1 MPEAHINETEHGR
14 VPADDGW
21 FVVNLRDTPAM
32 RHEEFGSGIIFEA
45 APGQFPHF
53 GINVRWLEP
62 GDPASVYHAES
73 AQEAFLVLLGE
84 AMLVIEDAER
94 KLVQWDFV
102 HLPPDTPHALVGGGE
117 QPCAVLMV
125 GARRGDEDRITFPR
139 SETAAG
145 YGASVS
151 VSTDSRVE
159 AYADRSGD
167 LEPRPSFWP
176 PAD

>member
-1 MPEAHINETEHGR
+1 VPEAQRSQTEHGR

-21 FVVNLRDTPAM
+21 FVVNLADTPAM

-73 AQEAFLVLLGE
+73 AQEAFLVLLGD
-84 AMLVIEDAER
+84 AKLIVEDSER
-94 KLVQWDFV
+94 DLRQWDFV
-102 HLPPDTPHALVGGGE
+102 HMPPDTPHAVVGAGE
-117 QPCAVLMV
+117 RPCAVLMV
-125 GARRGDEDRITFPR
+125 GARRGDEHRITFPR
-139 SETAAG
+139 SEAAARH
-145 YGASVS
+145 GASV
-151 VSTDSRVE
+151 VTSTDSREE
-159 AYADRSGD
+159 AYADRAQG
-167 LEPRPSFWP
+167 LEPRESFWP